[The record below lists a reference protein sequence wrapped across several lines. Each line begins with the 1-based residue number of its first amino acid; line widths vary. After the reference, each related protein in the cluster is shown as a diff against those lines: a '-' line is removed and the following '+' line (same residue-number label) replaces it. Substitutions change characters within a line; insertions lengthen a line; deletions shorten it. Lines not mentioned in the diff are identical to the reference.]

1 MKSIVIRETTALV
14 MRPVGS
20 SAAASS
26 LTATPAAKPRIHI
39 RFDDDAGDHK
49 TPKSDA
55 APQGQKSKVN
65 AKAKA
70 KAQQPEK
77 SAWNLH
83 ARYYAAI
90 TFNQVVLSTS
100 EEDRK
105 AARMLMDV
113 YFQIFREVVGERSVP
128 EPADDAPGAHD
139 GDGDKD
145 KDKDGDAE
153 AEVGKRGKRE
163 HGKGKAKAGPRA
175 KEVQGAAG
183 FAEVQDSN
191 SRLVSAILTGVNRAM
206 PFARFGGADVECV
219 SLYTLM
225 FDDADRCACAL
236 CAGSSGIWIR
246 SSSSRTPRRSTLR
259 CRH

>member
-20 SAAASS
+20 SAAAAAASS
-26 LTATPAAKPRIHI
+26 LTATPAAKPRTHI
-39 RFDDDAGDHK
+39 RFDDAAG
-49 TPKSDA
+49 
-55 APQGQKSKVN
+55 GQKAKAN

-70 KAQQPEK
+70 KEKASEK

-90 TFNQVVLSTS
+90 TFNQIVLSTS

-128 EPADDAPGAHD
+128 EPAEEEHGTKDE
-139 GDGDKD
+139 DKEA
-145 KDKDGDAE
+145 DAE

-163 HGKGKAKAGPRA
+163 YGKGKAKARAGA

-183 FAEVQDSN
+183 FAEVQDAN

-219 SLYTLM
+219 SSCPLLS
-225 FDDADRCACAL
+225 FLWVGDADRRACAL
-236 CAGSSGIWIR
+236 CAGSRDIWTR
-246 SSSSRTPRRSTLR
+246 SSSSRTPRRSTSR
-259 CRH
+259 CKR